1 MLDKRAS
8 WMHATCVVVR
18 IAAMLL
24 CSFWQ
29 QYYDMLE
36 FDCVSCASATGLL
49 QSKRHN
55 ECYVP
60 TLGLAVPSTLDGS
73 VKVELIVML
82 REKRSYINE
91 SVKYLSLFSSMIRT
105 PGHFFPSNFASP
117 KLYCYHFRTLGT
129 NKRPL

>member
-8 WMHATCVVVR
+8 WMHATCVVVL
-18 IAAMLL
+18 ILSANTGAENEMLKI
-24 CSFWQ
+24 
-29 QYYDMLE
+29 
-36 FDCVSCASATGLL
+36 DCVSCVYGTGLK

-60 TLGLAVPSTLDGS
+60 TLGLAAPSTLDGS

-105 PGHFFPSNFASP
+105 PWHFFPSNFASP
-117 KLYCYHFRTLGT
+117 KLYFYHLRTLGT
-129 NKRPL
+129 NKSPL

>member
-1 MLDKRAS
+1 MLDKRTS

-73 VKVELIVML
+73 VKVERILHSFKREHFWMEILKISELI
-82 REKRSYINE
+82 
-91 SVKYLSLFSSMIRT
+91 
-105 PGHFFPSNFASP
+105 FAA
-117 KLYCYHFRTLGT
+117 
-129 NKRPL
+129 